1 MNGTRV
7 ATRQSNVA
15 PKASDLTFSELVEA
29 ARNDR
34 RKGSLDR
41 VRKACDDL
49 AQKDL
54 KIGPASVAKRISERY
69 KDKLGPIAQSISND
83 SNGLARYVSERERE
97 RQANSK
103 TNGVS
108 SGSRG
113 VQDLLRMVTTGD
125 ARLMIMSLEDRCLA
139 AEKTAEHAR
148 RLLSSIYPGVNMDA
162 LASGDSSRILPTG
175 EPVVSAAHT
184 RGLMSLL
191 AKLSDEKL
199 LAEFRLRIDAAG
211 AIRRDSGLNDEMIP
225 AALLRN
231 LAEVVGIL
239 EGTGKKPDVS

>member
-1 MNGTRV
+1 MNGTSV

-15 PKASDLTFSELVEA
+15 PKASELTFSELEA
-29 ARNDR
+29 SARNDR

-49 AQKDL
+49 EQKDL
-54 KIGPASVAKRISERY
+54 KIGPTSVAKRISERY

-97 RQANSK
+97 RQAKSK

-108 SGSRG
+108 RG
-113 VQDLLRMVTTGD
+113 GRGAQDLLRMVTDGD
-125 ARLMIMSLEDRCLA
+125 ARLMIMNLEDRCLA

-148 RLLSSIYPGVNMDA
+148 RLLSSIHPGINMEA
-162 LASGDSSRILPTG
+162 LASGDASRILPAG
-175 EPVVSAAHT
+175 GPAVSAAQAH
-184 RGLMSLL
+184 GLRSLL
-191 AKLSDEKL
+191 SKLSDEKL
-199 LAEFRLRIDAAG
+199 LAEFRLRTDATG
-211 AIRRDSGLNDEMIP
+211 AIRRDGGLNDEMIP

-231 LAEVVGIL
+231 LAEVVGML
-239 EGTGKKPDVS
+239 EGTGKKSDGF